1 MSKSSSYTGEIK
13 DRGQLTIPKGVREA
27 GPLGQG
33 REVTIIPLGD
43 SILVTPRRLGVDE
56 ARGEL
61 RRILDASGLSL
72 DELTAGL
79 DEARGEVYEKT
90 YGRKP

>member
-1 MSKSSSYTGEIK
+1 
-13 DRGQLTIPKGVREA
+13 
-27 GPLGQG
+27 
-33 REVTIIPLGD
+33 
-43 SILVTPRRLGVDE
+43 VDE

-79 DEARGEVYEKT
+79 DEARREVYEKT